1 MKTYSI
7 PVTWE
12 MYGTVE
18 IEASSL
24 QEAVEIFDRQI
35 DDIPLPLEKDYVDA
49 SFRREDAETIIAHN
63 EINNDTRK

>member
-18 IEASSL
+18 IEAESI
-24 QEAVEIFDRQI
+24 EKAVEIFDRQI

-49 SFRREDAETIIAHN
+49 SFRREDAETIVAHN
-63 EINNDTRK
+63 QFNSAGA